1 MSALTGPEG
10 LTPSDCYVVRLLYRA
25 SQNFDEAIKCYK
37 NALRMD
43 PESMQVL
50 RDLAGLQVNLK
61 HYSKLFRDF
70 TAFS

>member
-1 MSALTGPEG
+1 MLVPEG
-10 LTPSDCYVVRLLYRA
+10 AGVLTPYDCSDCCAARLLYRA

-50 RDLAGLQVNLK
+50 RDLAGLQVNPMP
-61 HYSKLFRDF
+61 
-70 TAFS
+70 